1 MHEHYKSIQCFIL
14 AIQLMSR
21 YLDNGLQRKFFLS
34 AEHDVIYS
42 DLEKEKC
49 SEDSED
55 GKMLRQLGWHVENG
69 YWAYYT

>member
-1 MHEHYKSIQCFIL
+1 MHEHYKSIQGFIL
-14 AIQLMSR
+14 ALQIMSK
-21 YLDNGLQRKFFLS
+21 YLDNGLLRKCFLM

-42 DLEKEKC
+42 ELEEEKC